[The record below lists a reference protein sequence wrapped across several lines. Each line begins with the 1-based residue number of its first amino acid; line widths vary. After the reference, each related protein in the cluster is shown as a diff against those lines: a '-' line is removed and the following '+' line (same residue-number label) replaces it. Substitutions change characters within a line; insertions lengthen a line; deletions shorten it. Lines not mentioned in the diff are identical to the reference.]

1 MDIHLQKEFIET
13 EVPKAPPLYV
23 SIYLMTQAAGVQCS
37 AAEIAEKMA
46 VPEGEVTRAWRYWQE
61 RGYGKENTSAI
72 PRQRIRPSKRPDY
85 APAELAA
92 YLRHQDIKNLFQS
105 AERKLGRSLSHA
117 DMSTLFG
124 LYDWLGMD
132 LDLIDI
138 LLSYCCEK
146 GKRGMHYIEQTA
158 IGWLEEG
165 IDTPEKAVSFLQMR
179 KQGYREIMRTFG
191 LSGRFPSPDEET
203 FIQKW
208 IQEYQFPIDVIT
220 QACSRTIL
228 RIGKVSF
235 PYADK
240 ILTDWKKAG
249 VRTIED
255 ITKLDEAFAAKKTQ
269 QAQQAQQAQ
278 QTQQNQSKTAPPTRN
293 RFINYTQR
301 EWDYEALER
310 LEREKQKEW

>member
-1 MDIHLQKEFIET
+1 MDIHLKKEFIET

-23 SIYLMTQAAGVQCS
+23 SIYLMTQAAGDGCS
-37 AAEIAEKMA
+37 AAEIADKMA

-61 RGYGKENTSAI
+61 RGYSKENAPDVPQL
-72 PRQRIRPSKRPDY
+72 PRQRIRPSTRPDY

-105 AERKLGRSLSHA
+105 AERKLGRSLSHS

-138 LLSYCCEK
+138 LLTYCSEK
-146 GKRGMHYIEQTA
+146 GKRGMHYIEKTA
-158 IGWLEEG
+158 IGWMEEG
-165 IDTPEKAVSFLQMR
+165 IDTPEKAASFLQMR
-179 KQGYREIMRTFG
+179 KQGYREVMRAFG
-191 LSGRFPSPDEET
+191 QGRRLPAPEEEAYMK
-203 FIQKW
+203 KW
-208 IQEYQFPIDVIT
+208 IQEYQLPLDVIT

-228 RIGKVSF
+228 RIGGVSF

-255 ITKLDEAFAAKKTQ
+255 VTKLDEAFAAKKTQ
-269 QAQQAQQAQ
+269 KAQSA
-278 QTQQNQSKTAPPTRN
+278 RN

>member
-1 MDIHLQKEFIET
+1 MEIHLQKEFIET

-23 SIYLMTQAAGVQCS
+23 SIYLMTQAAGTGCS
-37 AAEIAEKMA
+37 AAEIAERMA
-46 VPEGEVTRAWRYWQE
+46 VPEGEVTRAWRYWEE
-61 RGYGKENTSAI
+61 RGYGKENRNTAKEAAQTT
-72 PRQRIRPSKRPDY
+72 RQRIRPSVRPDY
-85 APAELAA
+85 APAELSA

-138 LLSYCCEK
+138 LLSYCCEN
-146 GKRGMHYIEQTA
+146 GKRGMHYIEKTA

-165 IDTPEKAVSFLQMR
+165 IDTPEKAASFLQMR
-179 KQGYREIMRTFG
+179 KRGYREVMRTFG
-191 LSGRFPSPDEET
+191 QGKRLPTPDEEA
-203 FIQKW
+203 FIKKW
-208 IQEYQFPIDVIT
+208 IQEYQLPLEVIT

-228 RIGKVSF
+228 RTGGVSF
-235 PYADK
+235 PYADR
-240 ILTDWKKAG
+240 ILTDWKEAG
-249 VRTIED
+249 VRTLED
-255 ITKLDEAFAAKKTQ
+255 ITKLDEAFSAKKTQ
-269 QAQQAQQAQ
+269 QAQKQAQT
-278 QTQQNQSKTAPPTRN
+278 QTPPPSRN

>member
-1 MDIHLQKEFIET
+1 MEIHLTKEFIET

-23 SIYLMTQAAGVQCS
+23 SIFLMTQAAGEECS

-61 RGYGKENTSAI
+61 RGYGKEKAVAAVSH
-72 PRQRIRPSKRPDY
+72 QRIRPSVRPDY

-132 LDLIDI
+132 LDLIEI
-138 LLSYCCEK
+138 LLSYCSEN
-146 GKRGMHYIEQTA
+146 GKRGMHYIEKTA
-158 IGWLEEG
+158 IGWMEEG
-165 IDTPEKAVSFLQMR
+165 IDTPEKAAAFLQMR
-179 KQGYREIMRTFG
+179 KQGYREVMRTFG
-191 LSGRFPSPDEET
+191 QGRRLPTPDEET
-203 FIQKW
+203 FIKKW
-208 IQEYQFPIDVIT
+208 IQEYKLPLEVIT

-228 RIGKVSF
+228 RTGGVSF

-249 VRTIED
+249 VRTMED

-269 QAQQAQQAQ
+269 QAQQSQIQKQIQKQAVP
-278 QTQQNQSKTAPPTRN
+278 SAHN